1 MDQIQQSLKINE
13 LEREWV
19 ETTWQSTLKDV
30 FLPPEIEPPTVKKL
44 QKLADFLKVRNSR
57 SNHLSKSY
65 WWQGCTDFCLKFDPL
80 TDFFVW
86 QAEYHFK
93 AYGLKKIARIQVF

>member
-44 QKLADFLKVRNSR
+44 QKLADFLKVR
-57 SNHLSKSY
+57 K
-65 WWQGCTDFCLKFDPL
+65 LKF
-80 TDFFVW
+80 
-86 QAEYHFK
+86 
-93 AYGLKKIARIQVF
+93 